1 MAVLKSSIVIDRIM
15 VKRNSQL
22 ARFSGVPSRLAGGTR
37 GRPSINTASSGRWNS
52 DVDVARKI
60 VATQIIES
68 VKTKWGT
75 AVAVERA
82 TGISQ
87 TEFSRIR
94 NGKLARFSLDRL
106 VWLLWII
113 DQDVEVTLQVE
124 AKRNKPVQS
133 KDRSRKHHL

>member
-1 MAVLKSSIVIDRIM
+1 MAALKTSIMIDRIM
-15 VKRNSQL
+15 VKRHNQL
-22 ARFSGVPSRLAGGTR
+22 ARFSGVPSRLAAGTR
-37 GRPSINTASSGRWNS
+37 GRASTETARCGRWNS
-52 DVDVARKI
+52 DVEVARKI

-94 NGKLARFSLDRL
+94 NGKFARFSLDRL
-106 VWLLWII
+106 VWLLWIV

-124 AKRNKPVQS
+124 AKV
-133 KDRSRKHHL
+133 RSNSHR